1 MTVGYLSAFVVMKTS
16 LVFPV
21 PAHLLK
27 PLLEIKQNHLTLSN
41 ECQLII
47 HWIAFLI
54 TCRRK

>member
-1 MTVGYLSAFVVMKTS
+1 MTVSYLSAFVVMKTS

-41 ECQLII
+41 EYQLII
-47 HWIAFLI
+47 HWIAF
-54 TCRRK
+54 